1 MMFRTATSK
10 RSLRRQYSS
19 PTTTMQNNFA
29 VLLPLL
35 MLLLRDVDAFTAPT
49 MAGTRTLSRPATSP
63 VLMAMPIEAWN
74 RFLDED
80 EIQSSGGSTAVLDPP
95 AALPEEEV
103 TLPELGLDGVYHI
116 QSEAQYR

>member
-1 MMFRTATSK
+1 M
-10 RSLRRQYSS
+10 QY
-19 PTTTMQNNFA
+19 NFA